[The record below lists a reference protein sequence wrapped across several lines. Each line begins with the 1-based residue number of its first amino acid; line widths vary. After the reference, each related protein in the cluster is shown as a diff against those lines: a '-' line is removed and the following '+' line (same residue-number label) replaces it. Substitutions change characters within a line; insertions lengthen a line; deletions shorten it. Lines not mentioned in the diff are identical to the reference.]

1 MTAQVTIQAELSG
14 QQAWA
19 LAEFLKRVGF
29 SDVRPLAVDEREA
42 YDMIYASEKVRAAL
56 AEKGYAPR

>member
-1 MTAQVTIQAELSG
+1 MTIEVELSDE
-14 QQAWA
+14 QAWA

-42 YDMIYASEKVRAAL
+42 YDMIYAGEKVRAAL
-56 AEKGYAPR
+56 SEKGYAPR